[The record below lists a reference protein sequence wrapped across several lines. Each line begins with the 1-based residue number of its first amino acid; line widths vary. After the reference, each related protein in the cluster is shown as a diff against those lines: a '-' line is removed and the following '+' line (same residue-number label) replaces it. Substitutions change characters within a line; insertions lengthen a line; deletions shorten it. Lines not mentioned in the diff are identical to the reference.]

1 MLQNKARWHATGS
14 PGLCSAKSVP
24 LARCRLKHS
33 VVYGSS
39 RPTVVTLHD
48 EPRAT
53 AAASALP
60 VTDTP
65 SGDTV
70 GTTPLQTPPKPRR
83 RRRRRRNRKHQRD
96 EDVGKS
102 LATRRH
108 GRVHSD
114 SDASSVDV
122 DGGGAA
128 GSMPSPPSAP
138 ADGGSHTSGG
148 GHGVGDHAGSCPSPQ
163 LGHGTRGQLSVEA
176 VRARVLDPATWDGPL
191 CPTLKQAID
200 THYNQ
205 LGDEAQYEILLRSM
219 GGSSL

>member
-48 EPRAT
+48 EPRAAT
-53 AAASALP
+53 APS
-60 VTDTP
+60 VTGAP
-65 SGDTV
+65 PGETV
-70 GTTPLQTPPKPRR
+70 DAVPLQTPPKPRR
-83 RRRRRRNRKHQRD
+83 RRRRRRHRKHRRD

-122 DGGGAA
+122 DGGAAA
-128 GSMPSPPSAP
+128 GSMPTPPPAP
-138 ADGGSHTSGG
+138 ADDDSHTRVA
-148 GHGVGDHAGSCPSPQ
+148 GHIVDDHAGLCPSSQ
-163 LGHGTRGQLSVEA
+163 LGHGTRGQLCVEA
-176 VRARVLDPATWDGPL
+176 VRAKVLDPATWDGPL